1 MPTTA
6 RAQRTQHTRR
16 THRPHTGGFGV
27 TRVAACGFTLGEMLV
42 TVAILGIIASAVVP
56 LLSSGDP
63 QKLAVA
69 AEETANTLRFALSEA
84 KRTGGYVL
92 VDGKTT
98 SGHLKLYRSD
108 ATANVPPAAG
118 TSAINDPLTKR
129 TLDLDV
135 NRSAFSQGVTL
146 IPQFRAGGQARLQLL
161 IGPGLSQ
168 MQGFDGTSNGQG
180 ALQANS
186 GVVLTL
192 GSQSVV
198 VGLNQLT
205 GLVTLP

>member
-1 MPTTA
+1 M
-6 RAQRTQHTRR
+6 
-16 THRPHTGGFGV
+16 
-27 TRVAACGFTLGEMLV
+27 TRVSACGFTLGEMLV

-84 KRTGGYVL
+84 KRTGSYVL

-98 SGHLKLYRSD
+98 SGHLKLYFSN

-129 TLDLDV
+129 ALDLDV

-146 IPQFRAGGQARLQLL
+146 TPQFQAGGQARLQLL

-168 MQGFDGTSNGQG
+168 IQGFDGASNGHG
-180 ALQANS
+180 PLQANS

-198 VGLNQLT
+198 VGLNQAT